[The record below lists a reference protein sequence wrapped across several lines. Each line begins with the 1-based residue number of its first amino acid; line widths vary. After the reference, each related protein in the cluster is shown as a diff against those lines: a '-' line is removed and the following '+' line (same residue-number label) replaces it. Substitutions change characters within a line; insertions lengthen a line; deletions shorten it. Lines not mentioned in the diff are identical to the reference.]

1 MDFGFF
7 IFLFFYCF
15 ITVMYETNSQ
25 YLDGLNG
32 SFIIVLILCAICSW
46 VISLLFMKPHI
57 ALCSVPLRYDVQT
70 LLSQVRP
77 NEKTLIEPSFAD
89 SINMVACWTAND
101 LVKGGAVVFA
111 WMPPNNFVVRCI
123 FHECMKSIKKFR
135 IPLVEV
141 ELISSGS
148 EIGCAPSLKINSINR
163 PIFKVFFII
172 LILINYYCKDSWC
185 LVHYFKLLLL
195 RHGNRQRMQISIK
208 NKFSPHCLLRSKF
221 SVRPHVICLEKQ
233 FGHGPFILCWI
244 SLVRHPTGSSH
255 DHCRGPITQLSFV
268 LR

>member
-1 MDFGFF
+1 MCNLLMGHILTVYEATHRLMFSTFKVRCPNIAFAGTAEREN
-7 IFLFFYCF
+7 INRTLFCRFY
-15 ITVMYETNSQ
+15 Y
-25 YLDGLNG
+25 
-32 SFIIVLILCAICSW
+32 
-46 VISLLFMKPHI
+46 
-57 ALCSVPLRYDVQT
+57 
-70 LLSQVRP
+70 
-77 NEKTLIEPSFAD
+77 
-89 SINMVACWTAND
+89 NMVACWTAND